1 MKLSIVILCWNDK
14 KVIDGC
20 LKSIYSTT
28 LAIDFEVIVSDN
40 GSNDGSIDFIRRNYP
55 EVRVIE
61 NGRNLRFAKGNN
73 VGIRESRGE
82 YILIL
87 NPDTIISTGTLDGI
101 VKFADQHPE
110 AAAFGCKVL
119 NADGSYQMSG
129 SPFTTIRREWIAA
142 LYLRMLGHLCAWFT
156 SDVYM
161 GWAGETARSVDW
173 LSGCFI
179 LARSEVLR
187 QIGGFDPQF
196 FYYYEDMDLCRRI
209 WDAGHQILYVPD
221 LSIIH
226 LKGESTNKRLPA
238 INFILDSQI
247 TRYLYYG
254 KYYGKLGL
262 LRARR
267 VSLAAA
273 FLRYLGYS
281 FLSCLKPT
289 KNRKQQVESLKT
301 LLRWTYRIDPVRLV
315 ETGEEPNLG
324 TTLVGRVLE
333 R

>member
-40 GSNDGSIDFIRRNYP
+40 GSSDGSVDFIRRRYP

-73 VGIRESRGE
+73 VGIRESRGD

-87 NPDTIISTGTLDGI
+87 NPDTIITPGTLDGI
-101 VKFADQHPE
+101 VRFADQHPE

-119 NADGSYQMSG
+119 NADGSYQISG
-129 SPFTTIRREWIAA
+129 CPFTTIRREWIAA
-142 LYLRMLGHLCAWFT
+142 LYLRPLGHLFAWFT

-161 GWAGETARSVDW
+161 GWTGETARAVDW

-187 QIGGFDPQF
+187 QISGFDPQF

-209 WDAGHQILYVPD
+209 WNARYQILYVPD

-254 KYYGKLGL
+254 KYYGKPGL

-267 VSLAAA
+267 VSLAAS
-273 FLRYLGYS
+273 FLRFLGYS
-281 FLSCLKPT
+281 LLCCVKPT
-289 KNRKQQVESLKT
+289 KSCKQQVESFKT
-301 LLRWTYRIDPVRLV
+301 LLRWTYRLDPIRLV

-324 TTLVGRVLE
+324 TELVGRVLE